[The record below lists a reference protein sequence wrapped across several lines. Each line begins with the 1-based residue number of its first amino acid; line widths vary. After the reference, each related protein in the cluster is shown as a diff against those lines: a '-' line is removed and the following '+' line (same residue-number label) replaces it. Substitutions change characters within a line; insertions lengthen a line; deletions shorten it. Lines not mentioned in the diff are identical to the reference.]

1 MNKKIKNL
9 SVFFLFAMLFFVAAC
24 NVNGTGNVEAEV
36 KQAIEDNIET
46 MNQEDLSGYM
56 ETIAKDANPEGY
68 IQTENAMKQY
78 FSQYDLEARMKS
90 FNVVSISEEYAIVE
104 VEQDTINHNSAA
116 FKNNRMLA
124 EHTLVKEDNTWKIK
138 STILKSRKQIDASG
152 EVIGDL

>member
-9 SVFFLFAMLFFVAAC
+9 SVFFLFAILFFVTAC

-90 FNVVSISEEYAIVE
+90 FNVVSISEEYAVVE